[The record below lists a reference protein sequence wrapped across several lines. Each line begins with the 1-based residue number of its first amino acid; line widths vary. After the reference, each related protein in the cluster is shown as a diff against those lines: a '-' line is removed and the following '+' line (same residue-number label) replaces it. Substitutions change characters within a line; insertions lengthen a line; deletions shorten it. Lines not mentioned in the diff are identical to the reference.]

1 MKWRFY
7 YFRVLHYFQRLVR
20 YKTFCFA
27 EKERIYNNQRQKR
40 KRARNKTRFIKEK
53 GECARCHKKENLTI
67 DHIIPRSKGG
77 ARYDKRNW
85 QVLCNKCNQWKK
97 DYEIKHL
104 KGFRK
109 VPSPILPC

>member
-1 MKWRFY
+1 MFFY
-7 YFRVLHYFQRLVR
+7 FIKHLFLKYKLHLIHNLSSVPKFHL
-20 YKTFCFA
+20 CP
-27 EKERIYNNQRQKR
+27 NNQRQKR

-109 VPSPILPC
+109 V